1 LRDIVVPTFV
11 LFLICTIVTM
21 ALALTNYAT
30 REAILE
36 QVKLQEESARKEVFS
51 EAESFE
57 EVQGIEAVIDSNE
70 DMKCVKKVYTS
81 IKNGE
86 TVGRVYSVE
95 TTGYGGAVS
104 VAVGIDKGGKT
115 TGVKIVSHSETPG
128 LGSKAADEPF
138 ISQFTGI
145 TPKEPLIVVKSGG
158 SKDEEIDA
166 VSGATITSKAVVKAV
181 QAALMVDSEL
191 NKREGDS

>member
-1 LRDIVVPTFV
+1 
-11 LFLICTIVTM
+11 M